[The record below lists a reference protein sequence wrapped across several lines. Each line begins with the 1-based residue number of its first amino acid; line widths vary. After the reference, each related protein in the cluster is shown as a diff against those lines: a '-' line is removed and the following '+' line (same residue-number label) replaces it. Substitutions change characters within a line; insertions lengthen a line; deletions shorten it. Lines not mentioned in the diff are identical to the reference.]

1 MRDFERL
8 TMRINGGEE
17 IVLVDGEKY
26 QNFEKLREAAGRD
39 YEALNDDLMDG
50 RHANGNEFT
59 VMIQNDDGT
68 TTEIA
73 FEYEPAIWY
82 AVQRTRED
90 DWGTG
95 STELEDAI
103 AMLREQGRGL
113 IAVIEQGPDPVCVEE
128 ILFEEVAE

>member
-26 QNFEKLREAAGRD
+26 QNFEKLREAAGRFYD
-39 YEALNDDLMDG
+39 DLNDDLMDG
-50 RHANGNEFT
+50 RHANGNKYT
-59 VMIQNDDGT
+59 VMIQYEDGT
-68 TTEIA
+68 ATEIA
-73 FEYEPAIWY
+73 FRYEPAIWY
-82 AVQRTRED
+82 AVQRSRED

-103 AMLREQGRGL
+103 AMLREQGSGL